1 MRIVSYG
8 VITMNRG
15 NRIVTLS
22 LSGLVMMLLI
32 LDAQTALAG
41 AKEGITLCLYSVIPS
56 LFPFFV
62 VSVILT
68 GSLTGQKM
76 LFLRPLGKLCGIPH
90 GAESLFLLGL
100 LGGYPVGAQ
109 SITNA
114 YRQGQLEQD
123 DARRLLGFCSNAGP
137 AFLFGMIGPLFSSPL
152 IPWVLWLIHILSAMI
167 VGMLLPNKRDSACK
181 LTDTKPISLPH
192 AVERSLHIMANVCG
206 WIIVFRVIL
215 AILNRW
221 ILWIVPAEWQALLSG
236 LLELSNGCH
245 ALRTLPSDASRFII
259 SSAILGCG
267 GLCVG
272 MQTISV
278 TEGLGTGLYFPGKLL
293 QSILSIM
300 ISILLI
306 PYLFHSFTPE
316 LKYAQISIVF
326 VLGISI
332 IFYHLRKRKKVVA
345 LCE

>member
-15 NRIVTLS
+15 NRIATLS
-22 LSGLVMMLLI
+22 LSGLVMILLI
-32 LDAQTALAG
+32 LDAQTALTG

-68 GSLTGQKM
+68 SNLVGKKM
-76 LFLRPLGKLCGIPH
+76 YFLRPLGKLCGIPN

-123 DARRLLGFCSNAGP
+123 DAHRLLGFCSNAGP

-152 IPWVLWLIHILSAMI
+152 IPWVIWFIHILSAMI
-167 VGMLLPNKRDSACK
+167 VGMLLPNKRDSTCK
-181 LTDTKPISLPH
+181 LTATKPVSLPH
-192 AVERSLHIMANVCG
+192 AVERSLRIMANVCG

-215 AILNRW
+215 SILNHW

-245 ALRTLPSDASRFII
+245 TLRTLPSDASRFII

-272 MQTISV
+272 MQTASV
-278 TEGLGTGLYFPGKLL
+278 TKGLGTGLYFPGKLL
-293 QSILSIM
+293 QSILSVI
-300 ISILLI
+300 IAILVS

-316 LKYAQISIVF
+316 SKYMQISIVF
-326 VLGISI
+326 ALGIAL
-332 IFYHLRKRKKVVA
+332 FFHYLCKRKKVVA
-345 LCE
+345 LCK

>member
-1 MRIVSYG
+1 
-8 VITMNRG
+8 MNRG
-15 NRIVTLS
+15 NRIATLS
-22 LSGLVMMLLI
+22 LSSLVMMLLI
-32 LDAQTALAG
+32 LDAETALGG

-68 GSLTGQKM
+68 SSLTGKKM
-76 LFLRPLGKLCGIPH
+76 HFLRPLGKLCGIPN
-90 GAESLFLLGL
+90 GAESIFMLGL

-109 SITNA
+109 SITDA
-114 YRQGQLEQD
+114 YKQGQLEQD

-137 AFLFGMIGPLFSSPL
+137 AFLFGMIGPLFSSQH
-152 IPWVLWLIHILSAMI
+152 IPWALWLIHILSAII
-167 VGMLLPNKRDSACK
+167 VGLLLPNKRETTCR
-181 LTDTKPISLPH
+181 LTDTKPVSLPF
-192 AVERSLHIMANVCG
+192 AVERSLRIMANVCG

-215 AILNRW
+215 SILNRW

-245 ALRTLPSDASRFII
+245 TLRTLPSDASRFII

-272 MQTISV
+272 MQTASV
-278 TEGLGTGLYFPGKLL
+278 TKGLGTGLYFPGKLL
-293 QSILSIM
+293 QSILSVI
-300 ISILLI
+300 IAILAS

-316 LKYAQISIVF
+316 SKYMQISIVF
-326 VLGISI
+326 ALGIAL
-332 IFYHLRKRKKVVA
+332 FFHHLCKRKKVVA